1 MLPSNLK
8 LNIQKTVGYNRKKK
22 IISNT
27 SMKIEP
33 KTDINKVVV
42 YHEILPATP
51 PESGWAQGAAHD
63 APKIHLMKS
72 TDKPIKDHQAAQHEQ
87 TILFT
92 DNQKMLAKM
101 HNDEKLAI
109 TLLIMGAGLIA
120 YHFW

>member
-1 MLPSNLK
+1 M
-8 LNIQKTVGYNRKKK
+8 
-22 IISNT
+22 NT
-27 SMKIEP
+27 EP

-51 PESGWAQGAAHD
+51 PESGWAQGAAHA
-63 APKIHLMKS
+63 APKIHLVKS
-72 TDKPIKDHQAAQHEQ
+72 TDKPIKGRQAAQMSRQ
-87 TILFT
+87 YYLQITK
-92 DNQKMLAKM
+92 KMLAKM